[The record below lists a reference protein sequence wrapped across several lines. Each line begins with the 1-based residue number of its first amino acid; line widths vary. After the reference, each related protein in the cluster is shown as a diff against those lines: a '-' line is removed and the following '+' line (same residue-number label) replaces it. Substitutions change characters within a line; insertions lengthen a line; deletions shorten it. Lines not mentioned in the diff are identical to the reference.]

1 MVVLEEVG
9 AMDEPEAVGGRKSP
23 LRRCIVTQKVQAKDG
38 MIRFVAAPDGTV
50 VPDLEERLPGRGYWV
65 SADREALA
73 KAVSKHLFSKAARR
87 TLRAD
92 PDLVD
97 RLEALLQ
104 GRCLD
109 LLGLAR
115 RGGHAVA
122 GFEKVREALKAGRAG
137 ILLEAADGAEDGRAK
152 LRALAGDLPVVALFD
167 AAAIGRALGRDIAV
181 HAAVAPGGMAGK
193 FMAECRR
200 YAGLAPE
207 SATRRAAELQLRR
220 TAGDRDHTTG
230 KSDTDD

>member
-9 AMDEPEAVGGRKSP
+9 TADEPEAVGGRKSP

-65 SADREALA
+65 EADRAVLA
-73 KAVSKHLFSKAARR
+73 KAVSRNLFSKAARR
-87 TLRAD
+87 TLRTDAEL
-92 PDLVD
+92 PD
-97 RLEALLQ
+97 RLAGLLR

-115 RGGHAVA
+115 RGGQAVA
-122 GFEKVREALKAGRAG
+122 GFEKVREALKAGKAG
-137 ILLEAADGAEDGRAK
+137 VLLAAGDGAEDGRAK
-152 LRALAGDLPVVALFD
+152 LRALAGGLPVVDLFD
-167 AAAIGRALGRDIAV
+167 AAEIGRALGRDIAV
-181 HAAVAPGGMAGK
+181 HAVIAPGRLAGK
-193 FMAECRR
+193 FMAECHR

-207 SATRRAAELQLRR
+207 SATELQLRR